1 MAKARVAINGFGR
14 IGRLVVRNSVNNPNF
29 EVVAVNDLAN
39 LEVMAYMFKYDSA
52 FGPFDGTVE
61 VVDGNMVINGKEI
74 RFTAERD
81 PANLPWKKLE
91 IDYAVE
97 CTGIF
102 IDAGNPDKDPRK
114 HIAAGAKRVIC
125 SAPAK
130 TEDVVKTVVMGVNHT
145 EYDPAVHTVVSNASC
160 TTNCLAPVVKVVSDN
175 FGIEN
180 GLMTTIH
187 AVTASQP
194 TVDISRGGFD
204 PLKVRSSR
212 AAGINIIPASTGAA
226 AAIGLVMPEVRGK
239 LTGMAFRVPTITGSA
254 VDLTVL
260 LQKDTNLEEISNK
273 LEAAANLPLEDG
285 GMKGI
290 LRFTKDPIVST
301 DIIGERHSSIFDYH
315 ACIAFPDNKRFFK
328 LVSWY
333 DNEFGYANRVVDL
346 LGYVAGRE
354 A

>member
-1 MAKARVAINGFGR
+1 MSKARVAINGFGR
-14 IGRLVVRNSVNNPNF
+14 IGRLVVRNSMNNPNF
-29 EVVAVNDLAN
+29 EVVAVNDLAD
-39 LEVMAYMFKYDSA
+39 LDVMAYMFRYDSA

-61 VVDGNMVINGKEI
+61 VVDGNLVINGRTI

-81 PANLPWKKLE
+81 PANLPWQELE

-102 IDAGNPDKDPRK
+102 IDTGDANRDPRK
-114 HIAAGAKRVIC
+114 HLAAGAKRVII

-130 TEDVVKTVVMGVNHT
+130 TEADVKTVVLGVNHT
-145 EYDPAVHTVVSNASC
+145 EYDPALHKIVSNASC
-160 TTNCLAPVVKVVSDN
+160 TTNCLGPVVKVVSDN
-175 FGIEN
+175 FGLEN

-194 TVDISRGGFD
+194 TVDISRGSFH

-260 LQKDTNLEEISNK
+260 TQKDTTLDEIAARLET
-273 LEAAANLPLEDG
+273 AANTPLDQG
-285 GMKGI
+285 GMKGV
-290 LRFTKDPIVST
+290 LRFTKDPLVST

-315 ACIAFPDNKRFFK
+315 ACISFPDNKRFFK

-346 LGYVAGRE
+346 LGYVASKD

>member
-1 MAKARVAINGFGR
+1 MSKARVAINGFGR
-14 IGRLVVRNSVNNPNF
+14 IGRLVLRNSVNNPNF
-29 EVVAVNDLAN
+29 DVVAVNDLAN
-39 LEVMAYMFKYDSA
+39 LEVLAYMFKYDSA

-61 VVDGNMVINGKEI
+61 AVDGNLVINGKTI
-74 RFTAERD
+74 RFTSERD
-81 PANLPWKKLE
+81 PANLPWKE
-91 IDYAVE
+91 FEVDYVVE
-97 CTGIF
+97 STGVF
-102 IDAGNPDKDPRK
+102 INTGDDNKDPRK
-114 HIAAGAKRVIC
+114 HIAAGAKRVII

-130 TEDVVKTVVMGVNHT
+130 TEADVKTVVMGVNHT
-145 EYDPAVHTVVSNASC
+145 EYDPAIHTVVSNASC
-160 TTNCLAPVVKVVSDN
+160 TTNCLGPVVKVISDN

-180 GLMTTIH
+180 GLMTTVH

-194 TVDISRGGFD
+194 TVDSPKGGFD
-204 PLKVRSSR
+204 PLKIRSSR

-239 LTGMAFRVPTITGSA
+239 LTGMAFRVPTITGSC

-260 LQKDTNLEEISNK
+260 TQKDTSLDEISAK
-273 LEAAANLPLEDG
+273 LEAAANTPLEDG
-285 GMKGI
+285 GMKGV

-328 LVSWY
+328 VVSWY

-346 LGYVAGRE
+346 LGYVHSRE

>member
-1 MAKARVAINGFGR
+1 MSKARVGINGFGR
-14 IGRLVVRNSVNNPNF
+14 IGRLVVRNAVNNPYF

-61 VVDGNMVINGKEI
+61 VVDNNLVINGKTI
-74 RFTAERD
+74 RFTSERD
-81 PANLPWKKLE
+81 PANLPWQDLAV
-91 IDYAVE
+91 DYAVE

-102 IDAGNPDKDPRK
+102 INTADANKDPRK
-114 HIAAGAKRVIC
+114 HIAAGARRVVV

-130 TEDVVKTVVMGVNHT
+130 TEEFVKTVVMGVNHT
-145 EYDPAVHTVVSNASC
+145 EYDPSLHTIISNASC

-175 FGIEN
+175 FGLEN

-194 TVDISRGGFD
+194 TVDMCRGGFD

-212 AAGINIIPASTGAA
+212 AAGNNIIPASTGAA

-260 LQKDTNLEEISNK
+260 TKRDTTLEEIASK
-273 LEAAANLPLEDG
+273 LEAAANTPLAQG

-290 LRFTKDPIVST
+290 LRFTKDPLVST

-333 DNEFGYANRVVDL
+333 DNEFGYSNRVVDL
-346 LGYVAGRE
+346 LGYIAGKD